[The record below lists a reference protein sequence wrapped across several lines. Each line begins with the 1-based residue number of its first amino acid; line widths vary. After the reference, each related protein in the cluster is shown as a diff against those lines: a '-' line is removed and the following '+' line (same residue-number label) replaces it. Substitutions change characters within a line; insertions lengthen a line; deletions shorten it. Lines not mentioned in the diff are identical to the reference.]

1 MHACFK
7 FVSLIIY
14 ISIFFTQEIVIFLFY
29 TLYTYPVISTK
40 SVSFFLLYLECML
53 TRNQYLCLI
62 YMVSIFNKIPHMFY
76 MLKICYCFHL
86 WFLISFV
93 RLRHLHLLITMLKQF
108 GLFIDMNFHYFI
120 TFCFYQSS
128 RSKRDHCQKE
138 NKKSELNRKDYHPGF
153 IATPSPCLCI
163 RHWNVFHVLMM
174 MKGTSSCSWRGNRW
188 PTWPASVTSTPTS
201 RCRLMYRRRTA
212 FTGKGR

>member
-1 MHACFK
+1 MKKKTRRKFIMRAYYAVILYHTLKITQMKTPHLWIKLSDLKECTCTYMHACFK

-86 WFLISFV
+86 
-93 RLRHLHLLITMLKQF
+93 
-108 GLFIDMNFHYFI
+108 
-120 TFCFYQSS
+120 
-128 RSKRDHCQKE
+128 
-138 NKKSELNRKDYHPGF
+138 
-153 IATPSPCLCI
+153 
-163 RHWNVFHVLMM
+163 
-174 MKGTSSCSWRGNRW
+174 
-188 PTWPASVTSTPTS
+188 
-201 RCRLMYRRRTA
+201 
-212 FTGKGR
+212 